1 MNVLHFLTYLLP
13 QCTLSTSPLWPSG
26 VALSLLILWIRYPL
40 DILLTVSD
48 IDYSA
53 TFASLWCHYLLFHTI
68 SKAVFNNHFFVAYT
82 ASWYEILWYPHQTE
96 VFRCFKFFSVVVAVF
111 FSRVIYRYWV
121 ELDAFEVF
129 FEIKGLFRFARPAKI
144 WLPIICWYI

>member
-1 MNVLHFLTYLLP
+1 MHSLYTPSLTFR
-13 QCTLSTSPLWPSG
+13 SSPKSSNI
-26 VALSLLILWIRYPL
+26 VDTISVRYPFDGFRYWL
-40 DILLTVSD
+40 FSHFRI
-48 IDYSA
+48 
-53 TFASLWCHYLLFHTI
+53 SLMPLPLFHTI

-144 WLPIICWYI
+144 WLPTICWYI